1 MSNNKKFFWLKLK
14 NDFFDRE
21 EIKIIENQ
29 QNGKD
34 YIIFYMK
41 LLLKSVESEGQL
53 FFRNTIPYSPDM
65 LATITNTSIDTVKV
79 AVSLFIELQLME
91 RWDDGTLFM
100 IETQNM
106 VGSESKWAQYK
117 RNERKENKN
126 KIGHC
131 PTSVQ
136 KSPIEIEQELKEEI
150 ETEDYSNWDALIC
163 MHEVEK
169 EKKKKS
175 RAYTQKPRT
184 TKSTAHNTA

>member
-1 MSNNKKFFWLKLK
+1 MNTNKKFFWLKLK

-34 YIIFYMK
+34 YIIFYLK
-41 LLLKSVESEGQL
+41 LLLKSVENEGEL

-65 LATITNTSIDTVKV
+65 LATITDTSIDTVKV
-79 AVSLFIELQLME
+79 AVNLFIELKLME

-106 VGSESKWAQYK
+106 VGSETKWAEIK
-117 RNERKENKN
+117 RNQRSKN
-126 KIGHC
+126 KQSGHC
-131 PTSVQ
+131 PTRVP
-136 KSPIEIEQELKEEI
+136 KSPVEIEPDREK
-150 ETEDYSNWDALIC
+150 ETESDLDYTNWDALMC
-163 MHEVEK
+163 MYEVEK

-184 TKSTAHNTA
+184 TKSTAHDTA

>member
-1 MSNNKKFFWLKLK
+1 MHTNKKFFWLKLK

-34 YIIFYMK
+34 YIIFYLK
-41 LLLKSVESEGQL
+41 LLLKSVESKGEL

-65 LATITNTSIDTVKV
+65 LATITDTSIDTVKV
-79 AVSLFIELQLME
+79 AVNLFIELKLME

-106 VGSESKWAQYK
+106 VGSETKWAELK
-117 RNERKENKN
+117 RNQRTKN
-126 KIGHC
+126 KQIGHC
-131 PTSVQ
+131 PTSVP
-136 KSPIEIEQELKEEI
+136 KSPIEIEPDREKEI
-150 ETEDYSNWDALIC
+150 ESDLEYTNWDALMC
-163 MHEVEK
+163 MYEVEK

-184 TKSTAHNTA
+184 TKSTTQDTA

>member
-53 FFRNTIPYSPDM
+53 FFRNTIAYSPDM
-65 LATITNTSIDTVKV
+65 LATITNTSSDTVKV
-79 AVSLFIELQLME
+79 AVDLFIKLKLME

-106 VGSESKWAQYK
+106 VGSETKWAELK
-117 RNERKENKN
+117 RNQRAKSEQ
-126 KIGHC
+126 IGHC
-131 PTSVQ
+131 PMNVK
-136 KSPIEIEQELKEEI
+136 KSPIEIEKELKQEI

-175 RAYTQKPRT
+175 RSYTQKPRT
-184 TKSTAHNTA
+184 TKSTALDTA